1 MCRVL
6 SICLATSLLTLGA
19 VETLAT
25 QVQPGRRAPG
35 ACHEAA
41 VLVPGTWPARTL
53 VRELADRP
61 GNVIVLDVDSAA
73 LREELAAAVA
83 ASLNRP
89 LHRTTLAEATGRFIG
104 ETEKNLTPV
113 LGRADEAGAVLFL
126 DEAEA
131 LFGKRTEVA
140 DAADRYTDAEVRYLV
155 AALRELPLVLVGASP
170 ERETLTRW
178 RSIVQAVV
186 HPQYA
191 THFPSRNGETPRRR
205 PRPRA
210 SDLEVCV
217 RAW

>member
-1 MCRVL
+1 MRSVL
-6 SICLATSLLTLGA
+6 PISLATLLLM
-19 VETLAT
+19 LAALDVLAA
-25 QVQPGRRAPG
+25 QVQPGRAASG

-41 VLVPGTWPARTL
+41 VLVPGTWPARAL
-53 VRELADRP
+53 VRELAGRP

-73 LREELAAAVA
+73 LRQELAAAVA
-83 ASLNRP
+83 ASVNRP
-89 LHRTTLAEATGRFIG
+89 LHRITLAEATGRFIG
-104 ETEKNLTPV
+104 ETEKNLAPV
-113 LGRADEAGAVLFL
+113 LARADAAGAVLFL
-126 DEAEA
+126 DEGDA

-140 DAADRYTDAEVRYLV
+140 DAADRYPDAEVRYLV

-205 PRPRA
+205 PAPRA

>member
-1 MCRVL
+1 MRRVL

-25 QVQPGRRAPG
+25 QVQPGLRESG

-53 VRELADRP
+53 VRELAGRP

-73 LREELAAAVA
+73 QREELAAAVA

-113 LGRADEAGAVLFL
+113 LARADEAGAVLFL

-131 LFGKRTEVA
+131 LFGRRTEVA

>member
-1 MCRVL
+1 MRGVL
-6 SICLATSLLTLGA
+6 PICLATLLLTLAA
-19 VETLAT
+19 VDVAAA
-25 QVQPGRRAPG
+25 QVQAGRRASG

-41 VLVPGTWPARTL
+41 VLVGTWPARSL
-53 VRELADRP
+53 VRELAGRP

-73 LREELAAAVA
+73 LRQELAAAVA
-83 ASLNRP
+83 ASVNRP
-89 LHRTTLAEATGRFIG
+89 LHRITLAEAAGRLIG

-113 LGRADEAGAVLFL
+113 LARADAAGAVLFL

-131 LFGKRTEVA
+131 LFGRRREVA
-140 DAADRYTDAEVRYLV
+140 DAADRYTDDEVRYLV

-205 PRPRA
+205 PPPRA